1 MSDPWRTIEMV
12 ERDGTGCAVVKGRV
26 FMRWSSVD
34 EDSKRVP
41 AEDGLVDEVSV
52 RSDSG
57 PIQSELFHDG

>member
-26 FMRWSSVD
+26 FMRWSSV
-34 EDSKRVP
+34 E